1 MKKHSYVF
9 FASFLVCILALL
21 TSVSSVQA
29 ERYLRITINNYSNED
44 VAIAVARKNGYN
56 ASDHETKGWYAC
68 GARKSVTVNAF
79 IYNEEDNYYYFAVQ
93 RHRGVIASGN
103 RFSGWII
110 HGKPFTSRGDKKLS
124 GGTRVGFKPLKH
136 DKGRVIINIGKR

>member
-44 VAIAVARKNGYN
+44 VAIAVARENGYN
-56 ASDHETKGWYAC
+56 TSDNATKGWFNC
-68 GARKSVTVNAF
+68 GPGQTKTVKPF
-79 IYNEEDNYYYFAVQ
+79 RYSPDDNYYWFAIQ
-93 RHRGVIASGN
+93 NGKVIASGN
-103 RFSGWII
+103 AFSGWILR
-110 HGKPFTSRGDKKLS
+110 GKAFLSVGGRKL
-124 GGTRVGFKPLKH
+124 GGGSRVGFKTLNEKQ
-136 DKGRVIINIGKR
+136 GRVNINIGRR